1 MTLAYQFP
9 QEKFQSLV
17 DLVEKIDT
25 SFASSWELRLYSRDP
40 RLATKHVRINEL
52 NIENKLTKKYKLGS
66 QSNVSTYIT
75 RS

>member
-1 MTLAYQFP
+1 MINNLWHNILAISLEPHVKSLHMTLAYQFP

-40 RLATKHVRINEL
+40 RLATKHV
-52 NIENKLTKKYKLGS
+52 
-66 QSNVSTYIT
+66 
-75 RS
+75 